1 MRRLSPRIRIL
12 AATASIVAGYVDA
25 IGFLALGGFFV
36 SFMSGNT
43 TRLGVGFATRSP
55 DGEVAI
61 ALIVTF
67 VAGVTLGSLLGGF
80 AGRHRRPTILALVA
94 ALLAGAVLFHAAG
107 LDVPSFAA
115 MALSMG
121 VENALFEHD
130 GDIQVGLTYM
140 TGTLV
145 KAGQHLARALTGGD
159 RWDWIAYLSQWASL
173 AAGALAG
180 AICYPRLGMHAL
192 WLPVAILTMLAIAT
206 LRPSVAPR
214 GGPSAR

>member
-25 IGFLALGGFFV
+25 VGFLALGGFFV

-43 TRLGVGFATRSP
+43 TRMGVGFATDAH
-55 DGEVAI
+55 DGKVAVG
-61 ALIVTF
+61 LIFTF
-67 VAGVTLGSLLGGF
+67 VMGVTLGSLVGGC
-80 AGRHRRPTILALVA
+80 AGRHRRSVVLALVA
-94 ALLAGAVLFHAAG
+94 ALLGGAVVFHAVGFDA
-107 LDVPSFAA
+107 PSFAA
-115 MALSMG
+115 MALAMG

-180 AICYPRLGMHAL
+180 AICFPRIGMNAL
-192 WLPVAILTMLAIAT
+192 WLPVVILAFLALAN
-206 LRPSVAPR
+206 
-214 GGPSAR
+214 ARFRQSLA